1 MSKEII
7 DYDRKFFAKNLDR
20 ISKSYQNEIRA
31 NQNRA
36 REKAI
41 EYVEKNMF
49 NAREALNTE
58 VQQLL
63 KQFNKSGDDVLNMK
77 KLIKT

>member
-58 VQQLL
+58 VQ
-63 KQFNKSGDDVLNMK
+63 
-77 KLIKT
+77 